1 MTTGLFFVVFS
12 VCVVLTIPGT
22 AENDR
27 HHQPGDFTLGGLF
40 LLRYTSE
47 DGRCGNV
54 YPTGFAHVEA
64 MIYAIDK
71 INANRSLLPNTT
83 LGYDIRAYCTN
94 NENLMEQAYA
104 FVRRNEIEPTPV
116 VAVIG
121 PSDSGTAVLVA
132 SLMQVARIPLI
143 SHSATSS
150 ELSSPQ
156 YRHFF
161 RTASLDGQQA
171 SAMADIIE
179 RFNWSYV
186 AAVAMVDSYGRNGVW
201 KLESE
206 AAERDT
212 FCVSFVEYIPPQ
224 KYTTKLERA
233 VMKLKSYP
241 NIRVVILWLVD
252 LYGRQ
257 FLEIATREKLFD
269 RTCEALAT
277 NDPSVAVYAVAHA
290 LHDMENCSATQ
301 CKPLCKLD
309 QKGLENFLRRVDFQG
324 LTGWVRFDQSGD
336 PLTSSFDIVH
346 LQYRN
351 TPLVKAANL
360 ELSLILL
367 FAIAMSFSVS
377 ITSLAKRTS
386 FVCRLVYC
394 WRPLVL
400 ATFISI
406 LTVKTIKILSAFQI
420 NVIAEWFKKCISTR
434 KSQTLLTLVLI
445 AVPAVFI
452 SLWIALDSPRQQ
464 RIIRPSE
471 SIVFLV
477 CSLHQLLTGQILQIA
492 ISVYIVLLAVICT
505 FYAFKARA
513 LPENFNEARFIG
525 FSMYILLLS
534 SETYLPIDIGIE
546 GSIAINITC
555 ALILLSSYGILICMF
570 GPKIYVI
577 LRFSPKAISH
587 QSFFLSAPAIIIS
600 YFYRLP
606 PSAGKDDN
614 QFYRRW

>member
-104 FVRRNEIEPTPV
+104 FVRRNEMLAELQNSSNECEVINNITKSEPTPV

-277 NDPSVAVYAVAHA
+277 NDPSAI
-290 LHDMENCSATQ
+290 T
-301 CKPLCKLD
+301 KL
-309 QKGLENFLRRVDFQG
+309 
-324 LTGWVRFDQSGD
+324 
-336 PLTSSFDIVH
+336 
-346 LQYRN
+346 
-351 TPLVKAANL
+351 
-360 ELSLILL
+360 
-367 FAIAMSFSVS
+367 
-377 ITSLAKRTS
+377 
-386 FVCRLVYC
+386 
-394 WRPLVL
+394 
-400 ATFISI
+400 
-406 LTVKTIKILSAFQI
+406 
-420 NVIAEWFKKCISTR
+420 
-434 KSQTLLTLVLI
+434 
-445 AVPAVFI
+445 
-452 SLWIALDSPRQQ
+452 
-464 RIIRPSE
+464 
-471 SIVFLV
+471 
-477 CSLHQLLTGQILQIA
+477 
-492 ISVYIVLLAVICT
+492 
-505 FYAFKARA
+505 
-513 LPENFNEARFIG
+513 
-525 FSMYILLLS
+525 
-534 SETYLPIDIGIE
+534 IE
-546 GSIAINITC
+546 E
-555 ALILLSSYGILICMF
+555 
-570 GPKIYVI
+570 
-577 LRFSPKAISH
+577 
-587 QSFFLSAPAIIIS
+587 
-600 YFYRLP
+600 
-606 PSAGKDDN
+606 
-614 QFYRRW
+614 